1 MTDMTS
7 TDPGPHTAPRDHRD
21 LAVLTLAECLDRLRS
36 TPIGRVAFADRG
48 GPVILPVNHGID
60 GTDVVF
66 RTTYGSK
73 LQIAEDAGHVAFEAD
88 GIDVRTHRG
97 WSVLVKGVV
106 NPVYER
112 EAIERYEALG
122 ISAWAGLDESTAV
135 WIRLRPEE
143 ITGREITH

>member
-1 MTDMTS
+1 MTS
-7 TDPGPHTAPRDHRD
+7 TSPGPHAAPRDHRD

-36 TPIGRVAFADRG
+36 TPIGRVAFVDRG

-97 WSVLVKGVV
+97 WSVLVKG
-106 NPVYER
+106 E
-112 EAIERYEALG
+112 
-122 ISAWAGLDESTAV
+122 
-135 WIRLRPEE
+135 
-143 ITGREITH
+143 